1 MTVRWP
7 TLTQLIPPT
16 PTHIY
21 HWNRGGRIAS
31 SSQLWSE
38 FIQTMAHSLWP
49 WYGGYIP
56 WPFTN
61 AIFMNSSGLTW
72 AISNLHISIHGWHLE
87 YTKDPS
93 RDKDGWSKFFLHTH
107 FRLNQ
112 THVLLPTTWVAIQ
125 NDSVLCS
132 ELPPQSSYTFQTV
145 KHSNIF
151 VQCGFT
157 GYVASTLATHHFI

>member
-1 MTVRWP
+1 MTH
-7 TLTQLIPPT
+7 TD
-16 PTHIY
+16 PTHPTNTYIY
-21 HWNRGGRIAS
+21 TTEIGGGGGRIAS
-31 SSQLWSE
+31 SSQLWSG
-38 FIQTMAHSLWP
+38 FIQVQTMAHSLWP

-93 RDKDGWSKFFLHTH
+93 HDKDGWSKFFLHTH

-112 THVLLPTTWVAIQ
+112 THVLLPTTWVAISRMIQFCAQ
-125 NDSVLCS
+125 NCHLNRHIPFRLCNTQIFLSSVDS
-132 ELPPQSSYTFQTV
+132 
-145 KHSNIF
+145 
-151 VQCGFT
+151 
-157 GYVASTLATHHFI
+157 LAM